1 MMQLTIG
8 EIINILAILAGTIG
22 SIVTI
27 YTVINKIV
35 TKRINSQMADT
46 LEPIKECL
54 EEIKRQNIELK
65 TQGED
70 TKREIVLIMK
80 LNQTMIDE
88 MKTVGHLNGKT
99 TEALDELND
108 YLMNK

>member
-35 TKRINSQMADT
+35 TKILPQ
-46 LEPIKECL
+46 I
-54 EEIKRQNIELK
+54 
-65 TQGED
+65 
-70 TKREIVLIMK
+70 
-80 LNQTMIDE
+80 
-88 MKTVGHLNGKT
+88 
-99 TEALDELND
+99 
-108 YLMNK
+108 